1 MIKLTLTSEV
11 LKEEIDLRIKE
22 LSKNSGRDKVDE
34 DGKDAEW
41 YENLGLRAPK
51 ELSDDF
57 NANSEIDELLDDDES
72 FTQVE
77 SPLYV
82 KAELIDLIIGG
93 DEKENT
99 NIFLTTNKSFNVKE
113 TAEEVHKL
121 ILKQNKLN
129 NKST

>member
-11 LKEEIDLRIKE
+11 LKDEIDLRIKE
-22 LSKNSGRDKVDE
+22 LSKNSGREKVDE

-41 YENLGLRAPK
+41 YESLGLRAPK

-57 NANSEIDELLDDDES
+57 NVDSEIDDLLENDEN
-72 FTQVE
+72 FTKVE

-93 DEKENT
+93 DKKEDT
-99 NIFLTTNKSFNVKE
+99 TIFLTTNKSFNVKE
-113 TAEEVHKL
+113 TAEEVYKL
-121 ILKQNKLN
+121 INKKLN
-129 NKST
+129 GK